1 MTDKLL
7 TAIKLGDLQLHNRIV
22 HAPMTRTRAQ
32 ADNTPTALMAKYYAQ
47 RASAGL
53 LIAEATA
60 VAANAIAWLNMPGAY
75 KEAHV
80 AGWKKVTDAV
90 HAEGGTIFLQIWHPG
105 RATHSSLNHGSQPV
119 APSAVRLEGDEIHTK
134 TGKQP
139 YETPRELNLAEIT
152 TIVGQFKQAAKYAKA
167 ANFDGI
173 EIHAANGYLI
183 DQFLQSKTNQRND
196 AYGGSTEKRY
206 TFLKEVITAV
216 LDVFP
221 SSRVGVRLAPN
232 GVFDN
237 MGSPDYR
244 QQFSYVASQLD
255 SFELAYLHVMD
266 GLAFG
271 FHELGEPMT
280 LSEFRQVYN
289 GLLIGNCG
297 YTRQTAESA
306 LTAGDADM
314 IAFGRPYITNP
325 DLAERFANN
334 TELAEDADPASWYGS
349 ASAEGYTNY
358 TVTAAS

>member
-1 MTDKLL
+1 
-7 TAIKLGDLQLHNRIV
+7 
-22 HAPMTRTRAQ
+22 
-32 ADNTPTALMAKYYAQ
+32 
-47 RASAGL
+47 
-53 LIAEATA
+53 
-60 VAANAIAWLNMPGAY
+60 
-75 KEAHV
+75 
-80 AGWKKVTDAV
+80 
-90 HAEGGTIFLQIWHPG
+90 
-105 RATHSSLNHGSQPV
+105 
-119 APSAVRLEGDEIHTK
+119 
-134 TGKQP
+134 
-139 YETPRELNLAEIT
+139 
-152 TIVGQFKQAAKYAKA
+152 
-167 ANFDGI
+167 
-173 EIHAANGYLI
+173 LI